1 MPLIFEMALDDEPE
15 RANQIRAYREEL
27 DSRLKTFESSYTPP
41 YSHDL
46 AHFQRLS
53 PLVKWNAYYSGYC
66 HNLLTYQVCLTSWC
80 VLPGAD
86 PERIAW
92 DVLMQICRQTGE
104 ELWRADVPGL
114 EKREWGRFAVPNW
127 SLLEIE
133 DAQLGGGDVDFQ
145 GAFEKMN
152 HE

>member
-1 MPLIFEMALDDEPE
+1 MTLIFEMALDDEPE
-15 RANQIRAYREEL
+15 RANLMRLYRKEL
-27 DSRLKTFESSYTPP
+27 DSRLKAYESPYTPP

-46 AHFQRLS
+46 LHFQRLS
-53 PLVKWNAYYSGYC
+53 PLVKWNAYHSGHC

-86 PERIAW
+86 SERIAW

-104 ELWRADVPGL
+104 ELWRGDVPGL
-114 EKREWGRFAVPNW
+114 EAREWARFAVPNW
-127 SLLEIE
+127 PLLAIE
-133 DAQLGGGDVDFQ
+133 DAQSEVEDVDFH
-145 GAFEKMN
+145 GALEKVN

>member
-1 MPLIFEMALDDEPE
+1 MSLIFEMDLDDALE
-15 RANQIRAYREEL
+15 RVSLIRAYRKDL
-27 DSRLKTFESSYTPP
+27 DSRLKVFESPYKPP
-41 YSHDL
+41 YNHDL

-53 PLVKWNAYYSGYC
+53 PLIKWNAYYSGHS
-66 HNLLTYQVCLTSWC
+66 HNLLTYQLCLASWC
-80 VLPGAD
+80 LLPGSD
-86 PERIAW
+86 PEDVAW
-92 DVLMQICRQTGE
+92 DVLMQLCGRTGE
-104 ELWRADVPGL
+104 ELWRADVPGF